1 MVVERILN
9 EKGPHAPVI
18 TPMATIAELVEALD
32 KEEVGA
38 LVVSN
43 DGKNI
48 EGIISERD
56 VVRGLLRFGQEVLK
70 KSVSDLMTTDVIT
83 CTANDRIAGVMAL
96 MAEKHIRHVPVI
108 DNGELVG
115 IVGIRDIIQLRLNE
129 VQAEADAI
137 RDYISRS

>member
-9 EKGPHAPVI
+9 EKGTHAPVI
-18 TPMATIAELVEALD
+18 APMATIAALVEALD

-56 VVRGLLRFGQEVLK
+56 VVRGLLRFGQEVLE
-70 KSVSDLMTTDVIT
+70 KSVKDLMTTDVIT
-83 CTANDRIAGVMAL
+83 CTADDRIAGVMAL

-137 RDYISRS
+137 RDYVSRS